1 MGHTKLA
8 YVRTG
13 ETPVP
18 PVGWRLGISAKIRT
32 GCSLIHLKIRAILGG
47 AVTRTDFGDLLV
59 DAGRGV
65 GRQGEIDFLGP
76 GAVVHAALDAF
87 GPS

>member
-1 MGHTKLA
+1 M
-8 YVRTG
+8 
-13 ETPVP
+13 P

-32 GCSLIHLKIRAILGG
+32 GCRLIHLKIRAVLGR
-47 AVTRTDFGDLLV
+47 AVARGDFGDQLV
-59 DAGRGV
+59 DAGRGA